1 MLCLCIEVFDLEK
14 IGSIEVFDLERKTWR
29 GERERERDSS
39 KHHMGQKHI
48 KGPDQK
54 LQVGWVSTPL

>member
-29 GERERERDSS
+29 GERERERER
-39 KHHMGQKHI
+39 
-48 KGPDQK
+48 
-54 LQVGWVSTPL
+54 